1 MVNINLNEIIS
12 VGVGIVGTGVTWYA
26 HNKGWL
32 AKIFPW
38 LKAPLQAVD
47 NAAQTVVTDVEH
59 LVGNVQAQAV
69 IKNLQDALNSSLNSS
84 QAITA
89 QNFIQAFAAAAGTE
103 LTKLTHQQIVGAASL
118 LQDAAPAGLKGL
130 FTVTYVEDAIKAV
143 EAATAGITANAKFK
157 TAQDFS
163 AIEASVSAP
172 AKA

>member
-1 MVNINLNEIIS
+1 MNINLNEIIS

-38 LKAPLQAVD
+38 IKAPLQAVD

-69 IKNLQDALNSSLNSS
+69 IKNLQDALNASLNSS

-89 QNFIQAFAAAAGTE
+89 QNFIQAFATAAGAE
-103 LTKLTHQQIVGAASL
+103 LSKLTPQQLIGAASL
-118 LQDAAPAGLKGL
+118 LQDMAPAGLKGL
-130 FTVTYVEDAIKAV
+130 FTVAYVEDAIKAV
-143 EAATAGITANAKFK
+143 ETAVAGVAGNSKFK
-157 TAQDFS
+157 ATQEFS
-163 AIEASVSAP
+163 AIASTSAP
-172 AKA
+172 KA